1 MSSDCLVSAD
11 IESANGEGLLKGGG
25 LPLSLRGCGTDI
37 EAAFDYSG
45 RAVLRPEPAPSRAQ
59 RAVNKV
65 SEWHFSG
72 VLCWGDKQPQ
82 RLNFESLLEYQAAL
96 CAIYRPGF
104 EDIREQV
111 GPVSLQLPD
120 GRRKSHYIDFCATYR
135 GGHRIGMAVK
145 PEIWS
150 QTPAFQNEMAALLVA
165 GRSVFFDRLVV
176 IGKHNIDPDELANAE
191 LFHAARFSDPHE
203 DNAVCIAIAKMVSP
217 MTIGQMLA
225 MREAEGVTLMSVA
238 RAIHR
243 GQLRLLKPGRITPDS
258 AVMPSSSE
266 GVA

>member
-1 MSSDCLVSAD
+1 MSAD
-11 IESANGEGLLKGGG
+11 VESANGECLSNGGAVS
-25 LPLSLRGCGTDI
+25 LPSRSGGADI
-37 EAAFDYSG
+37 EAACGYSG
-45 RAVLRPEPAPSRAQ
+45 RAVLRREPAPSRAQ

-120 GRRKSHYIDFCATYR
+120 GRRKFHYIDFCATYR

-145 PEIWS
+145 PEVRS
-150 QTPAFQNEMAALLVA
+150 QTPAFQDEMKALLIA
-165 GRSVFFDRLVV
+165 GQSVFFDRLVV
-176 IGKHNIDPDELANAE
+176 IGKRNIDPDELANAE
-191 LFHAARFSDPHE
+191 LFHAARFSDSRE
-203 DNAVCIAIAKMVSP
+203 DHAVRLAMAKMASP
-217 MTIGQMLA
+217 LTIGQMIA
-225 MREAEGVTLMSVA
+225 MGEREGVTLRSVA

-243 GQLRLLKPGRITPDS
+243 GQLRLLTLGRITTDS
-258 AVMPSSSE
+258 AVMPFSLE
-266 GVA
+266 GAA